1 MGDKEREREVWEQNQ
16 AQVCPSPHRTHM
28 SVLDVL
34 DASEKLLIVVKR
46 GSRKKNNKKTTH
58 KYWRSLDL
66 NEKRFRYCEENTLT
80 LMFTTSSSFCWL
92 EDQCLPQKR
101 RHMIFNQ

>member
-34 DASEKLLIVVKR
+34 DASEKLLIAVKG
-46 GSRKKNNKKTTH
+46 GSRKKKQKKQPTNTGGVWILMKSASDTVKKTLSH
-58 KYWRSLDL
+58 
-66 NEKRFRYCEENTLT
+66 
-80 LMFTTSSSFCWL
+80 
-92 EDQCLPQKR
+92 
-101 RHMIFNQ
+101 